1 MSAERIAVVTGASS
15 GIGLEAARLLAA
27 QGWRVL
33 GVGRDPARC
42 REAREAL
49 RESTGS
55 TRVDFETADLYA
67 LLNNAGTFL
76 FSRAET
82 RDGIELQLAV
92 NHLAGFLLTTGLL
105 LPLLQASPAARAVTT
120 SSGRGAIPPRTSRS
134 RTCPGRIRTGR
145 YGRPERH
152 RGCARRGRRTR

>member
-55 TRVDFETADLYA
+55 TRVDFETADLSSQEEIRSLARRIAGRLTGWTRFSTTRA
-67 LLNNAGTFL
+67 LFFFPARRHVTA
-76 FSRAET
+76 SSCSSPS
-82 RDGIELQLAV
+82 II
-92 NHLAGFLLTTGLL
+92 
-105 LPLLQASPAARAVTT
+105 SPA
-120 SSGRGAIPPRTSRS
+120 SS
-134 RTCPGRIRTGR
+134 
-145 YGRPERH
+145 
-152 RGCARRGRRTR
+152 